1 MYRSRPNDKLEDGA
15 LRFLSSIDDDKSILY
30 YDIVG
35 SQAHSI
41 MLHEMGH
48 VTSSE
53 LKKILSALEEAK
65 KNPTT
70 IMTEEYEDIHE
81 ALEAF
86 VIQRSGMD
94 AGGKMHIAR
103 SRNDQVVLD
112 IRMKIRNDINEICAA
127 LSNLIQGLVE
137 RAKENKQVPMLMYT
151 HLQQAQI
158 GTFSHFLL
166 SYAYGLMRD
175 MERLY
180 LTYHRINQSPL
191 GACAI
196 GGSSIPIDRK
206 RTAMLLGFDSIVK
219 NSIDATSSRDA
230 FLEYTSTLA
239 ILTSTLGRIAE
250 DFIIWSTTEFGYIE
264 LAESY
269 TSTSS
274 AMPQKKNP
282 DPLELTRS
290 KTAIVTSN
298 LVSMLG
304 IVKALPSGYS
314 RDLQD
319 IKAPLHGSSAIT
331 LNTIKMMDHVVRSLQ
346 VNKERMRQAAST
358 SYAIAVDI
366 AEQLVMQKKL
376 PFRTAHRIVGALVS
390 KAASKGNIS
399 LVKIEFADASSVLN
413 AHKVDVKP
421 DELAKIINEMTP
433 EKSLEARKSSGSPS
447 LLEQE
452 EMIESLSQGISNYS
466 TGIQKRAKLVEG
478 SFDNLERTVKNYLQS

>member
-1 MYRSRPNDKLEDGA
+1 MYRSRPTEKLKDDV
-15 LRFLSSIDDDKSILY
+15 LKFLSSMDQDRSILY
-30 YDIVG
+30 YDILG
-35 SQAHSI
+35 SEAHSI
-41 MLHEMGH
+41 MLHEQGH
-48 VTSSE
+48 ITGNE
-53 LKKILSALEEAK
+53 LKSILSALEEARK
-65 KNPTT
+65 SPSNIK
-70 IMTEEYEDIHE
+70 TEEYEDIHE
-81 ALEAF
+81 AIEAF
-86 VIQRSGMD
+86 VIQRSGME
-94 AGGKMHIAR
+94 AGGKMHLAR

-112 IRMKIRNDINEICAA
+112 IRMKIRDDINEICAA
-127 LSNLIQGLVE
+127 LSSLMQGLVE
-137 RAKENKQVPMLMYT
+137 RAEENKQVPMLMYT

-166 SYAYGLMRD
+166 SYTYSLMRD

-196 GGSSIPIDRK
+196 GGSSIAIDRK
-206 RTAMLLGFDSIVK
+206 RTAVLLGFDSIIK

-230 FLEYTSTLA
+230 FLEYASTLA
-239 ILTSTLGRIAE
+239 ILSSTLGRIAE

-298 LVSMLG
+298 LVSILG

-319 IKAPLHGSSAIT
+319 IKAPLLGVSAIT
-331 LNTIKMMDHVVRSLQ
+331 LDTVRIMDHIVRSLH
-346 VNKERMRQAAST
+346 VKKERMQQAASI

-366 AEQLVMQKKL
+366 AEQLVMQKKV

-390 KAASKGNIS
+390 KAADKGNIS
-399 LVKIEFADASSVLN
+399 LAKLEFAEASSVLESY
-413 AHKVDVKP
+413 KVNVKP
-421 DELAKIINEMTP
+421 EELMKIVNEMTP
-433 EKSLEARKSSGSPS
+433 EKSLEARKSSGSPN
-447 LLEQE
+447 LREQE
-452 EMIESLSQGISNYS
+452 EMIKSLSQGIANYS
-466 TGIQKRAKLVEG
+466 VGIKKRTKMVEG
-478 SFDNLERTVKNYLQS
+478 SFDNLEKTVKTYLSA

>member
-1 MYRSRPNDKLEDGA
+1 MYRSRPNGKLEYDA

-30 YDIVG
+30 YDVVG

-48 VTSSE
+48 ITSSE

-65 KNPTT
+65 KNPAKVQ
-70 IMTEEYEDIHE
+70 TEGYEDIHE

-86 VIQRSGMD
+86 VIKHAGMN
-94 AGGKMHIAR
+94 AGGKMHTAR

-112 IRMKIRNDINEICAA
+112 IRMKIRDDVNEICSA
-127 LSNLIQGLVE
+127 LASLIKGLLE
-137 RAKENKQVPMLMYT
+137 RAKESKQVPMPMYT

-166 SYAYGLMRD
+166 SYAYALMRD

-180 LTYHRINQSPL
+180 LVYHRINQSPL

-206 RTAMLLGFDSIVK
+206 RTAMLLGFDSIIK

-230 FLEYTSTLA
+230 FLEYASTLA

-264 LAESY
+264 LAEPY

-290 KTAIVTSN
+290 KSAIVTSN

-319 IKAPLHGSSAIT
+319 IKAPLLGASAIT
-331 LNTIKMMDHVVRSLQ
+331 LDTIKIMDRVVRSLQ
-346 VNKERMRQAAST
+346 INKEGMRQAASI
-358 SYAIAVDI
+358 SYAVAIDI
-366 AEQLVMQKKL
+366 AEQLVMQKKI

-399 LVKIEFADASSVLN
+399 LVKLEFADAISVLK
-413 AHKVDVKP
+413 AYKVDVKP
-421 DELAKIINEMTP
+421 DELMKIINGMTP
-433 EKSLEARKSSGSPS
+433 EKSLEVRKSSGSPN

-452 EMIESLSQGISNYS
+452 EMIKSTSQGIANYCV
-466 TGIQKRAKLVEG
+466 GIQKRTKMVQG
-478 SFDNLERTVKNYLQS
+478 VFDNLEKTVKNYLKS

>member
-1 MYRSRPNDKLEDGA
+1 MYRSRPADKLEDDA

-48 VTSSE
+48 ITSSE

-65 KNPTT
+65 KNPAKVQ
-70 IMTEEYEDIHE
+70 TEGYEDIHE

-86 VIQRSGMD
+86 VIKHAGMN

-112 IRMKIRNDINEICAA
+112 IRMKIRDDINEICSTLAS
-127 LSNLIQGLVE
+127 LVQGLLE
-137 RAKENKQVPMLMYT
+137 RAKESKQVPMPMYT

-166 SYAYGLMRD
+166 SYAYALMRD

-180 LTYHRINQSPL
+180 LVYHRINQSPL

-206 RTAMLLGFDSIVK
+206 RTAMLLGFDSIIK

-230 FLEYTSTLA
+230 FLEYASTLA

-250 DFIIWSTTEFGYIE
+250 DFIIWSTTEFSYIE
-264 LAESY
+264 LAEPY

-290 KTAIVTSN
+290 KGAIVTSN
-298 LVSMLG
+298 LMSMLG

-319 IKAPLHGSSAIT
+319 MKAPLLRASALT
-331 LNTIKMMDHVVRSLQ
+331 LDTIKIMDRVVRSLQ
-346 VNKERMRQAAST
+346 INKGHMRQAAST
-358 SYAIAVDI
+358 SYAIALDI
-366 AEQLVMQKKL
+366 AEQLVMQKKI

-390 KAASKGNIS
+390 KAASKGNIA
-399 LVKIEFADASSVLN
+399 LVELEFADATSVLK
-413 AHKVDVKP
+413 AHKVDVQP
-421 DELAKIINEMTP
+421 DELMKIINGMTP
-433 EKSLEARKSSGSPS
+433 EKSLELRKSSGSPN

-452 EMIESLSQGISNYS
+452 EMIRSLSQGIVNYCS
-466 TGIQKRAKLVEG
+466 GIQKRTKMVQGL
-478 SFDNLERTVKNYLQS
+478 FDNLERTVKNFLKL